1 MTVKEIARCAV
12 MTALLIAVQYA
23 LGFVSGVELVTAV
36 FSAFCFVLGAKSGVL
51 TAVAFSLLRCII
63 FGFVPN
69 VILLYLVYYTL
80 FAVVFALL
88 GKCSISPFVNI
99 ILLAAMSVVSAYA
112 AIKGLKVSIMYKHKV
127 TVLLWVM
134 CALFAALLV
143 FSVLAMKKAVA
154 RQTVTVCT
162 FAAVMTVMFT
172 LLDDV
177 LTPLLM
183 GYSKEAATAYFYSS
197 FLAML
202 PQTVC
207 AAVSVFVLFI
217 PLKRTFE
224 AAKKI

>member
-36 FSAFCFVLGAKSGVL
+36 FSAFCFVFGTKSGVL

-69 VILLYLVYYTL
+69 VIVLYLVYYIF

-88 GKCSISPFVNI
+88 GKIRIPHFVNI
-99 ILLAAMSVVSAYA
+99 ILLAALSVASAYMA
-112 AIKGLKVSIMYKHKV
+112 VKGLKVSIMYKHKV

-134 CALFAALLV
+134 CTLFAALLV
-143 FSVLAMKKAVA
+143 FSIFAMKKVAA
-154 RQTVTVCT
+154 RQTITVCT

-177 LTPLLM
+177 LTPLIM
-183 GYSKEAATAYFYSS
+183 GYSKEAATAYFYSG

-217 PLKRTFE
+217 PLKKAFE

>member
-36 FSAFCFVLGAKSGVL
+36 FSAFCFVFGAKSGVL

-69 VILLYLVYYTL
+69 VIVLYLVYYTL

-88 GKCSISPFVNI
+88 GKCSIPPFVNI
-99 ILLAAMSVVSAYA
+99 ILLAIMAVASAFT

-134 CALFAALLV
+134 CALFAVLLV
-143 FSVLAMKKAVA
+143 FGILAMKKAAA
-154 RQTVTVCT
+154 RQTITVCT

-172 LLDDV
+172 LLDDII
-177 LTPLLM
+177 TPLIM
-183 GYSKEAATAYFYSS
+183 RYSKEAATAYFYSS

-217 PLKRTFE
+217 PLKKAFE